1 MAEFDFD
8 SLLEDIDTPVPS
20 VKPKEV
26 KSDKEVEEKVGEV
39 FSKEHV
45 EEALEDIQEPKVTE
59 EQVKEVF
66 HKKAIEEAKDNAKQP
81 DYSDEFADMIGEVK
95 KYFKDVYNIK
105 QEIRELQ
112 DQLKERRQEA
122 KEIGIKV
129 TVVDKAMKEVI
140 AQIKE
145 TSEDAK
151 YIEDA
156 KRLIESDPDLYA
168 IAASEAN

>member
-8 SLLEDIDTPVPS
+8 SLLEEVDAPV
-20 VKPKEV
+20 VKTKTVETKVEV
-26 KSDKEVEEKVGEV
+26 PEEPE
-39 FSKEHV
+39 
-45 EEALEDIQEPKVTE
+45 VTE

-66 HKKAIEEAKDNAKQP
+66 HPKAIREAKAKAEVKDNAKQP

-105 QEIRELQ
+105 QEIKELQ

-168 IAASEAN
+168 IAASEAS